1 MIKKLT
7 LISTLLIFL
16 LLNCTFIFAADEVT
30 IAGGSVGGSWFPV
43 ASAISELLNKEL
55 GESIASAKPGGG
67 VSNPMMVSKGT
78 VSAGF
83 SYSSYLVAGKKGED
97 PYKEKISNLKSIVM
111 LFPMYFQ
118 AMGSKNLPY
127 DYLGDFIKNEYPLN
141 MSPTKPGHGD
151 FWVTQKVF
159 NILDVDF
166 EKIENWG
173 GKVEFAGGGEM
184 ASLYKDRHID
194 MAFTHNVVPLSSFSD
209 MAVSRESKLI
219 KIDVNIIEKLIENY
233 GMKKGVIPAGT
244 YKGTDVDIVTA
255 GMPAVLFIREDI
267 PDDIAYSLAKVVCE
281 NTEYL
286 TSVNKLFKDFDP
298 ATACGGLGIEL
309 HPGALKYYQE
319 MGYIR

>member
-1 MIKKLT
+1 MMKKLT
-7 LISTLLIFL
+7 LISILLIVL
-16 LLNCTFIFAADEVT
+16 LINCTFIFAADKVT

-43 ASAISELLNKEL
+43 ASAISELLNKEI

-97 PYKEKISNLKSIVM
+97 PYEEKITNLKSIVM

-118 AMGSKNLPY
+118 VMGSKNLPY

-159 NILDVDF
+159 NILGANF

-209 MAVSRESKLI
+209 MAISRDSKLI
-219 KIDVNIIEKLIENY
+219 KISDEVIGKMVEKY
-233 GMKKGVIPAGT
+233 GMKEGIIPAGT
-244 YKGTDVDIVTA
+244 YKDIEYDVKTA
-255 GMPAVLFIREDI
+255 GMPAVLFVREDI
-267 PDDIAYSLAKVVCE
+267 PNDIAYSLAKVICE

-298 ATACGGLGIEL
+298 VTACEGLGIEL
-309 HPGALKYYQE
+309 HPGAFKYYQE
-319 MGYIR
+319 MGYLR